1 MDRYLADYQTQQ
13 WLLAGSVIVLLL
25 IMIAAVMIFRGYV
38 VKARLNEQL
47 ARKNQELERLNNEVM
62 ELTHSRL
69 VFFTNISH
77 ELRTPLTL
85 IAGPLEMLLE
95 DNSVKGKAV
104 NCCSWCSGTP
114 RHCSSW
120 WAAYWSSARF
130 RTER

>member
-1 MDRYLADYQTQQ
+1 M
-13 WLLAGSVIVLLL
+13 
-25 IMIAAVMIFRGYV
+25 
-38 VKARLNEQL
+38 KARLNEQL

-95 DNSVKGKAV
+95 DNSVKGKSRELLLMVQRNAKALQQLVGSILEFRKIQNGKMKQAV
-104 NCCSWCSGTP
+104 S
-114 RHCSSW
+114 R
-120 WAAYWSSARF
+120 
-130 RTER
+130 